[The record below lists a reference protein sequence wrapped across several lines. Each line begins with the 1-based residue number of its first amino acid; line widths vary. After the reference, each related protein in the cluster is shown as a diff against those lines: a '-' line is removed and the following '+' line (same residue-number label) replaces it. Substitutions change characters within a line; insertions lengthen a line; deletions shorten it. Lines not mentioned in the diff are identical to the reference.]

1 MTNRYTTAPNTK
13 QFCTES
19 VVSSLFNRTYSII
32 TNKDDSAKENSRI
45 KEVLQENEYQESIIG
60 KIFKRITNIHS
71 LPQSQKETQAT
82 DIQKEEIRMSITLPW
97 VESTSE
103 KLQCLLKSRKKRSTF
118 YTENTLSKLLCN
130 PRMSSYRR

>member
-19 VVSSLFNRTYSII
+19 VVSFLFNRTYSII

-45 KEVLQENEYQESIIG
+45 KDVLQENEYQESIIG
-60 KIFKRITNIHS
+60 KIFKRITNNHS

-82 DIQKEEIRMSITLPW
+82 DFQKEEIRMSITLP
-97 VESTSE
+97 
-103 KLQCLLKSRKKRSTF
+103 
-118 YTENTLSKLLCN
+118 
-130 PRMSSYRR
+130 

>member
-97 VESTSE
+97 VEGTSE
-103 KLQCLLKSRKKRSTF
+103 KLQRLLKSRKRRSTF
-118 YTENTLSKLLCN
+118 YIENTLS
-130 PRMSSYRR
+130 

>member
-60 KIFKRITNIHS
+60 KIFKRITNNHS

-82 DIQKEEIRMSITLPW
+82 DF
-97 VESTSE
+97 
-103 KLQCLLKSRKKRSTF
+103 KK
-118 YTENTLSKLLCN
+118 
-130 PRMSSYRR
+130 